1 MERLAAGAER
11 LWGWRWTKRGAPGSP
26 IASALLELLS
36 QPLPRLA
43 AS

>member
-1 MERLAAGAER
+1 MERLAAGVER
-11 LWGWRWTKRGAPGSP
+11 LWGWRWTKFGAPGSP
-26 IASALLELLS
+26 VALALLELLG